1 MVKNNAV
8 PKYDNDESKKDNDSL
23 GCVPSLDEQWA
34 GLGKNKNAARQAAG
48 TEVEME
54 QILNCLKEEMKKSGK
69 NLQREDFGP
78 YYSLMNGG

>member
-8 PKYDNDESKKDNDSL
+8 PKYDNDESKKDNDSF

-48 TEVEME
+48 TEVECHSKVAGTTR
-54 QILNCLKEEMKKSGK
+54 L
-69 NLQREDFGP
+69 REYQGC
-78 YYSLMNGG
+78 G

>member
-48 TEVEME
+48 TEVE
-54 QILNCLKEEMKKSGK
+54 CHGK
-69 NLQREDFGP
+69 VAGTTRLREYQECG
-78 YYSLMNGG
+78 